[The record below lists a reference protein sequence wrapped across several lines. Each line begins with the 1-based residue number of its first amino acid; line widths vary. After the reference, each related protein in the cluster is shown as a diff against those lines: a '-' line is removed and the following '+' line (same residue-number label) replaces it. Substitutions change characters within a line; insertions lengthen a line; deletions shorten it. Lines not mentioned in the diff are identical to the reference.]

1 MRYPLDRIC
10 VRSGILCPIC
20 QRKVDTGIVKEYE
33 IPIMKSLMEIE
44 EQIKELRDQGEY
56 VRSYKYDSF
65 IVILI
70 RGIDDMEILE
80 RLSKKLSSKLRA
92 RVRVVNYSSEKKRIV
107 EQLIYPASLLGINT
121 LWLPDGSEQTVIRIS
136 RQDQR
141 FLAGKRKYLEEIL
154 SELLGRP
161 VRIRFE

>member
-1 MRYPLDRIC
+1 
-10 VRSGILCPIC
+10 
-20 QRKVDTGIVKEYE
+20 
-33 IPIMKSLMEIE
+33 
-44 EQIKELRDQGEY
+44 
-56 VRSYKYDSF
+56 
-65 IVILI
+65 VILI
-70 RGIDDMEILE
+70 RGIDNIEVLE

-92 RVRVVNYSSEKKRIV
+92 RVRVVNYSPEKKRIV
-107 EQLIYPASLLGINT
+107 EQLIYPATLLGVNT

-141 FLAGKRKYLEEIL
+141 FLAGKKKYLEEIL